1 VPILNLYNLKEFDS
15 ALISQI
21 LSIYITDVTKDIERL
36 SELLKSNQHEEIR
49 RLAHKIVGASKTVGA
64 TKVAEIAE
72 EIEDKAEKKAP
83 INDIQFIKSLNGAFN
98 EVKEHIYKNDLIH

>member
-1 VPILNLYNLKEFDS
+1 MPILNLYNLKEFDS

-49 RLAHKIVGASKTVGA
+49 RLANKIVGASKTVGA
-64 TKVAEIAE
+64 TKVAQIAE
-72 EIEDKAEKKAP
+72 EIEDKAEKKAS
-83 INDIQFIKSLNGAFN
+83 INDIQFIRDLNNVFN